1 MTEGDLT
8 AQMDQ
13 SDKVRELQDKIAH
26 LRAQVLSVQFRLNYC
41 IVMIYCTIK
50 DLKTNLDFVKT

>member
-8 AQMDQ
+8 ATMDQ

-26 LRAQVLSVQFRLNYC
+26 LRAQVIGCN
-41 IVMIYCTIK
+41 
-50 DLKTNLDFVKT
+50 

>member
-26 LRAQVLSVQFRLNYC
+26 LRAQVLHL
-41 IVMIYCTIK
+41 
-50 DLKTNLDFVKT
+50 DNLGYVRIG